1 MQEVEKYKN
10 IQRSAHKILKKE
22 LTYMFIYENAKI
34 KYESHPSVQ
43 SLNHT
48 MQLTTAVKTRDVSSI
63 KI

>member
-22 LTYMFIYENAKI
+22 FTYMFMCENAKI
-34 KYESHPSVQ
+34 KYESHQFSH
-43 SLNHT
+43 SIIT
-48 MQLTTAVKTRDVSSI
+48 MQLTTAVKTKDVSSI